1 MLPVGWAEL
10 IALLDGH
17 LDADP
22 MSRVKRLCELC
33 VQVAGVTGVAL
44 GITSGSSRST
54 VCVTD
59 EVSDRLEEL
68 QFTVGEGPSTEAA
81 RDGSAVLTP
90 SLDESGGRWPAF
102 VPAALEAGAQA
113 VFTFPLRIGAI
124 HLGVLALYRTTPGSL
139 TFAQFKDA
147 EILAEAA
154 SVLLTLHEVG
164 EETAAAFVWMLG
176 DGSRFRPEVH
186 QAVGATMVHL
196 RVDARDAYARL
207 CAFAYSNGLSIGT
220 VAHEVMARRLQL
232 DLDQQS

>member
-1 MLPVGWAEL
+1 MLPTGWTEL

-17 LDADP
+17 PDADP

-33 VQVAGVTGVAL
+33 AQVAGVTGVAL
-44 GITSGSSRST
+44 GITSGSTRST
-54 VCVTD
+54 VCATD

-68 QFTVGEGPSTEAA
+68 QFTVGEGPSTAA
-81 RDGSAVLTP
+81 VRDGSAVLTP
-90 SLDESGGRWPAF
+90 SLDESEDRWPGF

-113 VFTFPLRIGAI
+113 VFAFPLRIGAI
-124 HLGVLALYRTTPGSL
+124 HLGVLTLYRTTAGPL
-139 TFAQFKDA
+139 TFEQFRDA

-176 DGSRFRPEVH
+176 DDSRFRPEVH

-196 RVDARDAYARL
+196 HVDARDAYARL
-207 CAFAYSNGLSIGT
+207 CAFAYANGSSIGT
-220 VAHEVMARRLQL
+220 VAHEIMARRLQL
-232 DLDQQS
+232 ELD